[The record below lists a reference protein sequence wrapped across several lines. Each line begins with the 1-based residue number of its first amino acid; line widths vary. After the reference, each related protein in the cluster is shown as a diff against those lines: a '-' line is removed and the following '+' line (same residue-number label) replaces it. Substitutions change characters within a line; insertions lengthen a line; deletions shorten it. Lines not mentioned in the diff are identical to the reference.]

1 MNPKEERI
9 LLGELKEFKRVT
21 LAESQS
27 TNKRLQ
33 SIETKIDA
41 LNRFKWKVT
50 GIMAGV
56 VFTFEAL
63 FQAARAYFDFKK
75 H

>member
-1 MNPKEERI
+1 MDAKSEGI
-9 LLGELKEFKRVT
+9 LLGELKEFKRAT
-21 LAESQS
+21 LAESS
-27 TNKRLQ
+27 ATNKRLQ
-33 SIETKIDA
+33 SIENKIDA

-63 FQAARAYFDFKK
+63 FQAARVYFDFKK